1 MADSKLCAICNK
13 RKAKRFCPGMSE
25 SICSTC
31 CGTEREVKIDCPFDC
46 SYLRES
52 RRYESGRMQPSREM
66 PFADIEVSDSFLAE
80 NEQLIG
86 RIAYH
91 LLQYALENPRTTDA
105 AIEGAL
111 EKLVRTYQTLASGI
125 YYESLPED
133 PGQVGV
139 FRSLQNFFQEHQE
152 KAQKSGGIATL
163 KEADVLRS
171 LVFLDRLA
179 TANSNQ
185 RPLGRV
191 FIDFLRQAYPE
202 ASSRKEESN
211 LVIPG

>member
-52 RRYESGRMQPSREM
+52 RRYESGRMRPSREM
-66 PFADIEVSDSFLAE
+66 PFPDIEVSDSFLAV

-105 AIEGAL
+105 DIEGAL
-111 EKLVRTYQTLASGI
+111 EKLVRTYQTLVSGI
-125 YYESLPED
+125 YYESLPEN

-139 FRSLQNFFQEHQE
+139 FRSLQNFFQEQQE
-152 KAQKSGGIATL
+152 EAQKSGGIATL
-163 KEADVLRS
+163 KETDVLRS

-179 TANSNQ
+179 TVNSNQ
-185 RPLGRV
+185 RPRGRA

-202 ASSRKEESN
+202 ASSRKEESK

>member
-1 MADSKLCAICNK
+1 
-13 RKAKRFCPGMSE
+13 MSE

-66 PFADIEVSDSFLAE
+66 PFPDIEVSDSFLVE

-91 LLQYALENPRTTDA
+91 LLQYALENQRTTDA
-105 AIEGAL
+105 DIEGAL
-111 EKLVRTYQTLASGI
+111 EKLVRTYQTLVSGI

-139 FRSLQNFFQEHQE
+139 FRSLQNFFQEQQE
-152 KAQKSGGIATL
+152 EAQKSGGIATL

-179 TANSNQ
+179 TVNSNQ
-185 RPLGRV
+185 RPRGRA

-202 ASSRKEESN
+202 ASSRKEESK